1 MTDEQRRADA
11 AAKKRAYRQRKR
23 EELAR
28 QAPKEEQERLF
39 NEQFRNLTPEEIE
52 ARKRDD
58 QARMQDFRRIAQA
71 TPNPL
76 SKEQQEQA
84 IRAILDANPAI
95 IVTDKSNLH
104 ELEEQF
110 RKAKGNSEIRPFPPG
125 VLYQDRREQ
134 TQAIIADAEERH
146 RRVELIMS
154 NYQKD
159 AANTNALLWH
169 ILETFTLMRLE
180 LIDLIGSLRK

>member
-1 MTDEQRRADA
+1 MTPEEEKRAKA
-11 AAKKRAYRQRKR
+11 AANKRAYRLRKKQ
-23 EELAR
+23 EDLAR

-39 NEQFRNLTPEEIE
+39 YEQFRNLTPEELE
-52 ARKRDD
+52 AIKRDE

-84 IRAILDANPAI
+84 IRALLEANPAI

-125 VLYQDRREQ
+125 VLYQDKHPHPL
-134 TQAIIADAEERH
+134 ADEPA
-146 RRVELIMS
+146 LLADTIL
-154 NYQKD
+154 NGYAKD
-159 AANTNALLWH
+159 FCNTNALLKH
-169 ILETFTLMRLE
+169 ILAHLIRIEITLQDRL
-180 LIDLIGSLRK
+180 K

>member
-52 ARKRDD
+52 ARKRED

-84 IRAILDANPAI
+84 VRALLEANPAI

-110 RKAKGNSEIRPFPPG
+110 RKAKGNSEIRPFPTHP
-125 VLYQDRREQ
+125 L
-134 TQAIIADAEERH
+134 ADEPA
-146 RRVELIMS
+146 LLADTILNS
-154 NYQKD
+154 YSKD
-159 AANTNALLWH
+159 FCNTNALLKH
-169 ILETFTLMRLE
+169 ILAHLIRIEITLQDRL
-180 LIDLIGSLRK
+180 K

>member
-52 ARKRDD
+52 ARQRED

-84 IRAILDANPAI
+84 VRSIVEANPLI
-95 IVTDKSNLH
+95 FTDKDNLH
-104 ELEEQF
+104 ELERQF
-110 RKAKGNSEIRPFPPG
+110 QDASMREPQPIIPSPREKAEALMSEIE
-125 VLYQDRREQ
+125 DR
-134 TQAIIADAEERH
+134 H
-146 RRVELIMS
+146 KRVELIMS

-180 LIDLIGSLRK
+180 LIDLIGSMRK

>member
-28 QAPKEEQERLF
+28 QTPKEEQERLF
-39 NEQFRNLTPEEIE
+39 NEQFRNLTPEEIQ
-52 ARKRDD
+52 ARKRED

-84 IRAILDANPAI
+84 VRSIVEANPLI
-95 IVTDKSNLH
+95 FTDKDNLH
-104 ELEEQF
+104 ELERQF
-110 RKAKGNSEIRPFPPG
+110 QDASMREPQPIIPSPREKAEALMSEIE
-125 VLYQDRREQ
+125 DR
-134 TQAIIADAEERH
+134 H
-146 RRVELIMS
+146 KRVELIMS
-154 NYQKD
+154 QYQKD

-180 LIDLIGSLRK
+180 LIDLIGSMRK

>member
-1 MTDEQRRADA
+1 MTEEQRRADA

-39 NEQFRNLTPEEIE
+39 YEQFRNLTPEELE
-52 ARKRDD
+52 AVKRDE

-84 IRAILDANPAI
+84 VQQILKAHP
-95 IVTDKSNLH
+95 

-110 RKAKGNSEIRPFPPG
+110 RKAQGNSEIRPLHP
-125 VLYQDRREQ
+125 L
-134 TQAIIADAEERH
+134 ADEPA
-146 RRVELIMS
+146 LLADSILNGYS
-154 NYQKD
+154 KD
-159 AANTNALLWH
+159 FCNTNALLKH
-169 ILETFTLMRLE
+169 ILAHLIRIEITLQDRL
-180 LIDLIGSLRK
+180 K

>member
-28 QAPKEEQERLF
+28 QAPPEELKTMF
-39 NEQFRNLTPEEIE
+39 NEQSRNLTPEEIQ
-52 ARKRDD
+52 ARQREE

-84 IRAILDANPAI
+84 VQQI
-95 IVTDKSNLH
+95 
-104 ELEEQF
+104 EEAF
-110 RKAKGNSEIRPFPPG
+110 RKAEGNSEIRPTHPLADEPA
-125 VLYQDRREQ
+125 LL
-134 TQAIIADAEERH
+134 ADAI
-146 RRVELIMS
+146 LNS
-154 NYQKD
+154 YSKD
-159 AANTNALLWH
+159 FCNTNALLKH
-169 ILETFTLMRLE
+169 ILAHLIRIEITLQDRL
-180 LIDLIGSLRK
+180 K